1 MKDLMIHFYFYWRR
15 IFIVLTTF
23 AKSIRS
29 RKVYKNLRQ
38 LLKIKGQKDY
48 LEISALPSSYFASI
62 LIVKYFAHNTAF
74 FRYSGKF
81 LLNTSIFTD

>member
-1 MKDLMIHFYFYWRR
+1 MKDLTTNFYFYYRP
-15 IFIVLTTF
+15 IFIVFTFF

-48 LEISALPSSYFASI
+48 LEISPLPSSYFASI
-62 LIVKYFAHNTAF
+62 LIVKYFANNSALIQ
-74 FRYSGKF
+74 YSDKF
-81 LLNTSIFTD
+81 SLNPSIYRD

>member
-1 MKDLMIHFYFYWRR
+1 MKDLTIHFYFYYRP
-15 IFIVLTTF
+15 IFIVFTIF

-74 FRYSGKF
+74 FRYSDKF
-81 LLNTSIFTD
+81 LLNTSIYTD

>member
-38 LLKIKGQKDY
+38 LLKIKGQKEY
-48 LEISALPSSYFASI
+48 LQNLYFAFI
-62 LIVKYFAHNTAF
+62 LLCFNINSK
-74 FRYSGKF
+74 
-81 LLNTSIFTD
+81 IFC